1 MNAKIVLCS
10 CMVHDESWS
19 TLAKQHTN
27 VRRIV
32 SVAVQSNCMKMMM
45 KFLLNGV
52 KELNG
57 HILKNAQVWI
67 ETSKLL
73 R

>member
-1 MNAKIVLCS
+1 V
-10 CMVHDESWS
+10 
-19 TLAKQHTN
+19 Q
-27 VRRIV
+27 RIV
-32 SVAVQSNCMKMMM
+32 SVAVQRNWVKMMM

-57 HILKNAQVWI
+57 QILKNAQVRI

-73 R
+73 RAIKPKMTLAKASTSS

>member
-1 MNAKIVLCS
+1 V
-10 CMVHDESWS
+10 
-19 TLAKQHTN
+19 Q
-27 VRRIV
+27 RIV
-32 SVAVQSNCMKMMM
+32 SVAVQRNWVKMMM

-57 HILKNAQVWI
+57 QVLKNAQVRI

-73 R
+73 RAIKPKMTLAKASTSS